1 MMTILGSS
9 LPERLGTIIIIG
21 WGAHDIIAQFKT
33 IKLVT
38 RDLPWVTLA
47 SALWSC
53 YCLNQTNC
61 TKDMNFLMF
70 IALFGTLAQAWFLPS
85 PWQKA
90 DSKLFSMNCVNWWGY
105 GIVQRSTRKKNNWL
119 RVDQYVIL
127 ETTISLGLLAV
138 DRQSWSYVLSLF
150 WQNTLEYYRRKFKII
165 KIMLGIWSNLKKKI

>member
-53 YCLNQTNC
+53 YCLNPTNC

-85 PWQKA
+85 PLQKA

-165 KIMLGIWSNLKKKI
+165 KIMLGIWSNLTKKI